1 MLQAMASHDAK
12 DSTSSDVPLQ
22 DVMAAVG
29 QGVKG
34 MKIGVPREYV
44 MDGMDPDVMALWQQ
58 GQDWLRQAGAEL
70 VECLSAAYKICTAN
84 LLYHCAG

>member
-1 MLQAMASHDAK
+1 MASHDAR

-22 DVMAAVG
+22 DVVAALR

-44 MDGMDPDVMALWQQ
+44 MDGMD
-58 GQDWLRQAGAEL
+58 E
-70 VECLSAAYKICTAN
+70 
-84 LLYHCAG
+84 